1 MSLFDLFIIVT
12 AGYFFIGIYQ
22 KAKLQQR
29 ALEVKVCD
37 IEIKKALLS
46 QPYYYYDLVKNSDG
60 DKQYLLYAV
69 RDDSYQGQ
77 SNTLN
82 GIKKLA
88 KNLHPEYNNIF
99 VKNPVTN
106 KISVV

>member
-29 ALEVKVCD
+29 A
-37 IEIKKALLS
+37 IEIKKTLLS
-46 QPYYYYDLVKNSDG
+46 QPYYYYELVKISDG

-99 VKNPVTN
+99 IKNPVTN